1 MTNKEFNQKVK
12 EMLANVEPRK
22 LETLKD
28 DKVRFCKKH
37 GTFNAVFAYAAWCE
51 HNFELNLRDDYTRKT
66 TFTSD
71 LSLAE
76 WCESMESGAVLDTLA
91 RCLKEWHDNI
101 EYFAELIIAV
111 NMKCWEHH
119 ARKNPEWS
127 AFYVDLYYIVKDL
140 YFDWFD
146 ESNPKSE
153 DAVRYYM
160 DYVD

>member
-22 LETLKD
+22 LETMIETKMQ
-28 DKVRFCKKH
+28 CKNV
-37 GTFNAVFAYAAWCE
+37 FNYAAWCE
-51 HNFELNLRDDYTRKT
+51 RNFEKNLREDYKRKT

-71 LSLAE
+71 LSIAE
-76 WCESMESGAVLDTLA
+76 WCESMESGAVLYTLA
-91 RCLKEWHDNI
+91 KCLKEWHDNI
-101 EYFAELIIAV
+101 EFFAELIIAV
-111 NMKCWEHH
+111 NMKCWEHY
-119 ARKNPEWS
+119 ARKNYEWS
-127 AFYVDLYYIVKDL
+127 AFYTDLYYIVKDL
-140 YFDWFD
+140 YFEWFD

>member
-1 MTNKEFNQKVK
+1 MTKKEFNQRVK

-22 LETLKD
+22 LETLIEV
-28 DKVRFCKKH
+28 KVQHKNV
-37 GTFNAVFAYAAWCE
+37 FNYATWCE
-51 HNFELNLRDDYTRKT
+51 KNFERNLRGDYKRKT

-71 LSLAE
+71 LSIAE
-76 WCESMESGAVLDTLA
+76 WCESMESGAVLDTLY

-101 EYFAELIIAV
+101 EFFAELIIAV
-111 NMKCWEHH
+111 NMKSWEHH
-119 ARKNPEWS
+119 ASENYEWS
-127 AFYVDLYYIVKDL
+127 DFYSDLYYIVKDL

>member
-1 MTNKEFNQKVK
+1 MTNKEFNQRVK

-22 LETLKD
+22 FETMHE
-28 DKVRFCKKH
+28 DKVACKNV
-37 GTFNAVFAYAAWCE
+37 FNYAAWCE
-51 HNFELNLRDDYTRKT
+51 VNFEKNLREDYKRKT

-71 LSLAE
+71 LSIAE
-76 WCESMESGAVLDTLA
+76 WCESQERGAVLDTLY

-111 NMKCWEHH
+111 NMKSWEHH

-127 AFYVDLYYIVKDL
+127 AFYADLYYIVKDL

-153 DAVRYYM
+153 DAANYYY

>member
-1 MTNKEFNQKVK
+1 MTNKEFNQRAK

-22 LETLKD
+22 FETMIE
-28 DKVRFCKKH
+28 DKMHCKNV
-37 GTFNAVFAYAAWCE
+37 FNYAAWCE
-51 HNFELNLRDDYTRKT
+51 RNFERNLREDYKRKT

-71 LSLAE
+71 LSIAE
-76 WCESMESGAVLDTLA
+76 WCESMESGAVLDTLE

-111 NMKCWEHH
+111 NMKSWEHH
-119 ARKNPEWS
+119 ARNNSEWS
-127 AFYVDLYYIVKDL
+127 AFYADLYYIVKGL

>member
-1 MTNKEFNQKVK
+1 MTRKEFNQRVK

-22 LETLKD
+22 LETMIEV
-28 DKVRFCKKH
+28 KVQHKNV
-37 GTFNAVFAYAAWCE
+37 FNYAAWCE
-51 HNFELNLRDDYTRKT
+51 VNFVRNLRDDYKRKT

-71 LSLAE
+71 LSIAE
-76 WCESMESGAVLDTLA
+76 WCESMESGAVLDTLY

-111 NMKCWEHH
+111 NMKSFEHH
-119 ARKNPEWS
+119 ARKNYEWS
-127 AFYVDLYYIVKDL
+127 AFYVNLYFIVKDL
-140 YFDWFD
+140 YFEWFD

>member
-1 MTNKEFNQKVK
+1 MTNKEFNLRVK

-22 LETLKD
+22 LETMIE
-28 DKVRFCKKH
+28 DKRHCKNV
-37 GTFNAVFAYAAWCE
+37 FNYAAWCE
-51 HNFELNLRDDYTRKT
+51 VNFERNLRDDYKRKT

-71 LSLAE
+71 LSIAE
-76 WCESMESGAVLDTLA
+76 WCESMESGAVLDTLC

-111 NMKCWEHH
+111 SLKSLEHH
-119 ARKNPEWS
+119 ARKNYEWS
-127 AFYVDLYYIVKDL
+127 AFYVNLYYIVKDL
-140 YFDWFD
+140 YFEWFD